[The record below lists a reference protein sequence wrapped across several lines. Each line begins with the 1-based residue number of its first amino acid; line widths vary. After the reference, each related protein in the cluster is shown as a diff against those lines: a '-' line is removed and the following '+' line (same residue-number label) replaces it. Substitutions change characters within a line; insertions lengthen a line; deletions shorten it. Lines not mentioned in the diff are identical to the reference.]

1 MLGYPRFSKVITRI
15 QKESELMSQTLQT
28 SLQKILERHQA
39 QLGYSHFG
47 WAELT
52 TPISFPVY
60 QEWIQQGLHGEM
72 NYLKDHLAKKQSPKT
87 HWPMARSSFAFAF
100 PYFPVGTPATQGS
113 TAVAFPIASPRV
125 SLYAQGADYHFW
137 LREKLESLASE
148 LQTIFPSESFT
159 CATDSIPLMERDLA
173 YRAGLGW
180 IGKNTC
186 LIHPQKGSLFLLG
199 EIITSL
205 ELSNPNPMLPD
216 FCGSCNRCIQACP
229 TQAIVA
235 DKKLDARKCISYL
248 TIESRKVPDIE
259 LRVKMGDWFF
269 GCDICQTVCPWNQKI
284 FKAFAYPAS
293 HEALPQRPLLA
304 DQRQKLVQDLSF
316 FLKASGKQIQKKV
329 RSTPLARAGAFGLR
343 RNAMV
348 VAGNQNLTE
357 LRGEIES
364 YLQNEKLSDLA
375 KWTLARWQD
384 LELEDRN

>member
-1 MLGYPRFSKVITRI
+1 MTTPDFIALAELIKLWGRELGFQQVGIADIDVAEHSAYLQQWLTQHYHGEMSYMLNHANLRSQPEQLVPGTLRVISARMDYLPVETQMVGVLQNPEQAYVSRYALGRDYHKLIRRRLQQLATRI
-15 QKESELMSQTLQT
+15 QQHIGEFGYRAFVDSAPV
-28 SLQKILERHQA
+28 LERA
-39 QLGYSHFG
+39 L
-47 WAELT
+47 AE
-52 TPISFPVY
+52 
-60 QEWIQQGLHGEM
+60 
-72 NYLKDHLAKKQSPKT
+72 K
-87 HWPMARSSFAFAF
+87 
-100 PYFPVGTPATQGS
+100 
-113 TAVAFPIASPRV
+113 
-125 SLYAQGADYHFW
+125 
-137 LREKLESLASE
+137 
-148 LQTIFPSESFT
+148 
-159 CATDSIPLMERDLA
+159 
-173 YRAGLGW
+173 AGLGW